1 MLQVMIDHRA
11 EILQRILVEVPQC
24 IEQIFKEIESEIS
37 TIAQAEAGDD
47 VEMRLSIQHSL
58 DEMYR
63 CDDKPYMIELINKAL
78 IVMTDSYCESALK
91 EIAKEKKV
99 KSAKMRGDT
108 DIEKL
113 LRKFIDEP
121 KSNVVSFLDKYWPD
135 FIEFHDSRNNIVHED
150 KIRKGNLVDT
160 EYIAHNIESVRH
172 LLRAVDEL
180 VPQ

>member
-1 MLQVMIDHRA
+1 MQAMIDHRA
-11 EILQRILVEVPQC
+11 EILQRILIEVPQL
-24 IEQIFKEIESEIS
+24 IERIFKEIEDEIKE
-37 TIAQAEAGDD
+37 IAQAEAGEDI
-47 VEMRLSIQHSL
+47 EMKLSIQRSL

-63 CDDKPYMIELINKAL
+63 CDDKLFMIELINKAL
-78 IVMTDSYCESALK
+78 VVMTDSYCESTLK

-99 KSAKMRGDT
+99 KNAKMRGNT

-121 KSNVVSFLDKYWPD
+121 KSNVVSFLDKHWPD
-135 FIEFHDSRNNIVHED
+135 FEEFHDARNNIIHED

-160 EYIAHNIESVRH
+160 EYIAHNIESVRQ

>member
-1 MLQVMIDHRA
+1 MFTKGRTELQAMIDHRA
-11 EILQRILVEVPQC
+11 EILQRILIEVPQL
-24 IEQIFKEIESEIS
+24 IERIFKEIEDEIKE
-37 TIAQAEAGDD
+37 IAQAEAGEDI
-47 VEMRLSIQHSL
+47 EMKLSIQV
-58 DEMYR
+58 
-63 CDDKPYMIELINKAL
+63 
-78 IVMTDSYCESALK
+78 VMTDSYCESTLK

-99 KSAKMRGDT
+99 KNAKMRGNT

-121 KSNVVSFLDKYWPD
+121 KSNVVSFLDKHWPD
-135 FIEFHDSRNNIVHED
+135 FEEFHDARNNIIHED

-160 EYIAHNIESVRH
+160 EYIAHNIESVRQ